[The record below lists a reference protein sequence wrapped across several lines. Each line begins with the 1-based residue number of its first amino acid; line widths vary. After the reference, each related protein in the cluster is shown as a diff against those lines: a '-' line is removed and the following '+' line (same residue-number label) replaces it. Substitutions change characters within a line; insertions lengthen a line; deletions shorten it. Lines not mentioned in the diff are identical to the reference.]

1 MSQTNTIGT
10 HKTSIHTDD
19 NNGIGV
25 TRVKYHYT
33 NVVTFDDSHIQL
45 QSGGWHTA
53 TTKLRMN
60 QTSSQFRLGYKV
72 SQRNY
77 QWYITYKG
85 SEQLYTDGMILDR
98 S

>member
-1 MSQTNTIGT
+1 MAQTATIGT
-10 HKTSIHTDD
+10 HRTSIRTDD
-19 NNGIGV
+19 NV

-33 NVVTFDDSHIQL
+33 NVVTFDDSEIQL
-45 QSGGWHTA
+45 QSGGHHTA
-53 TTKLRMN
+53 TTKRRMN
-60 QTSSQFRLGYKV
+60 QTSSQFPLGYKV

-98 S
+98 SQ